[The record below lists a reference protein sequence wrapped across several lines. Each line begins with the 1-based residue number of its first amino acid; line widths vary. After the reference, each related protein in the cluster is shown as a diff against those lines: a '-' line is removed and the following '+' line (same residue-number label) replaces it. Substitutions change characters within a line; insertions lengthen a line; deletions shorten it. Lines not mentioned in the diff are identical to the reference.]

1 MIWELWLV
9 LISLEKYRF
18 SMTSQ
23 QIALV
28 LDFVRGQRGVLF
40 IVAESRDAVDLSWS
54 VRVAVEDERG
64 RVGIGTHVFE
74 DQPVANLSALKLSA
88 L

>member
-1 MIWELWLV
+1 MIENLWLV

-18 SMTSQ
+18 SMTSHL
-23 QIALV
+23 IALV
-28 LDFVRGQRGVLF
+28 LSFVRGKRGVLF
-40 IVAESRDAVDLSWS
+40 IAESRDAVDLGWS

-64 RVGIGTHVFE
+64 RVGIGTHVFK